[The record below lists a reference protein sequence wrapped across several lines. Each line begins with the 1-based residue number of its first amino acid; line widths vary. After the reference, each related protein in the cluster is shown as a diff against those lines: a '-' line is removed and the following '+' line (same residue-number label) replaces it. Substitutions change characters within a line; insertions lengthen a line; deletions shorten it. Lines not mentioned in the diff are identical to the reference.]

1 MVRSAAAR
9 LLTVQT
15 GRQGGTISSV
25 TVLIADD
32 ESDLRLLVRTQLSR
46 AHGWAIVEAGDG
58 EEALE
63 RCRAGGVD
71 LVVLDHRMPRRLGID
86 VIRAL
91 REEGND
97 VPIVLFSA
105 YLDPELEDE
114 VARAGAVSV
123 PKSDI
128 ASLVEVT
135 RSLLEARRASG

>member
-1 MVRSAAAR
+1 MRS
-9 LLTVQT
+9 LTSSP
-15 GRQGGTISSV
+15 GRQGEPISSA

-32 ESDLRLLVRTQLSR
+32 EADLRLLVRTQLSR
-46 AHGWAIVEAGDG
+46 VHGWRIVEAADG

-63 RCRAGGVD
+63 RCRAGGID

-91 REEGND
+91 RSDGDD
-97 VPIVLFSA
+97 VPVVLFSA
-105 YLDPELEDE
+105 YLDPELEEE

-128 ASLVEVT
+128 ASLVDVT
-135 RSLLEARRASG
+135 RSLLDGRGPSG